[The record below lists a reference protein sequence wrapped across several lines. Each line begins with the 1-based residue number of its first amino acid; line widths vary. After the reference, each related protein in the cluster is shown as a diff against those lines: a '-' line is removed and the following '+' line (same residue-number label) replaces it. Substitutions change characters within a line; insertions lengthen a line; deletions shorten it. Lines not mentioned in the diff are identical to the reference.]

1 VLQYLLSS
9 IYRPVNNDIEITGR
23 VATMMLTEGVSETQ
37 AKIARGE

>member
-23 VATMMLTEGVSETQ
+23 VATMTDVDGGCFRNASQ
-37 AKIARGE
+37 NK